1 MRGLPLAALVLA
13 CSCSSAPKKPAE
25 FDVYLEQFDA
35 VRSEG
40 ADIYLRASAI
50 SEAKGGEKQQ
60 ERREAFEARLQALRI
75 IDRYNKVLVGVARG
89 ENPAHLKSG
98 MKDVGS
104 KLSNYRP
111 SAQTTFAFAS
121 AIPYLG
127 ALVSGAGYVQEALAK
142 RDFLKAVH
150 AAQQPIL
157 AILDILLLDSEPLET
172 VIVEE
177 IKKEQDAPRAAV
189 DSLGGRMYRRLQ
201 TLKSSPLVDDQLA
214 VHNGLREKAG
224 FRAIP
229 HASASTQTDA
239 RSADLE
245 YLALLTDQAAFNIA
259 EYRRDGDRAGAVSSL
274 FKRYRAALT
283 AAKGALAALDKND
296 EAGKTAATGEFNN
309 QAYGVR
315 QEAVKLREATR

>member
-1 MRGLPLAALVLA
+1 MRSAPLAALALLCA
-13 CSCSSAPKKPAE
+13 CASQPKKAAE
-25 FDVYLEQFDA
+25 FDVYLEQFDS

-50 SEAKGGEKQQ
+50 AEAKGGEKAQ

-75 IDRYNKVLVGVARG
+75 IDKYNKVLVGVARG
-89 ENPAHLKSG
+89 EDPAHLKSG

-104 KLSNYRP
+104 KLSSYKP

-172 VIVEE
+172 LLVEE
-177 IKKEQDAPRAAV
+177 IRKEQDVPRAAV
-189 DSLGGRMYRRLQ
+189 DSIGGRMYKKLR
-201 TLKSSPLVDDQLA
+201 TLKNTIETSDLLA
-214 VHNGLREKAG
+214 SFNALREKAG
-224 FRAIP
+224 FKPVPYHNSANAAEPRA
-229 HASASTQTDA
+229 D
-239 RSADLE
+239 DLE
-245 YLALLTDQAAFNIA
+245 YLALLSDQSALNLDA
-259 EYRRDGDRAGAVSSL
+259 YRRAGERAEAASSL
-274 FKRYRAALT
+274 FKRYRSALT
-283 AAKGALAALDKND
+283 AAKDALAALDKSD
-296 EAGKTAATGEFNN
+296 EAGRAAATERFND